1 MVKTF
6 EAAVNIE
13 LNGGVAKHY
22 HVKLYKK
29 PFKDRAGQNNH
40 SNHKRHDEAEQK
52 HLASSPCQEPGCRKL
67 TRDFKIWVVYIKD
80 KQILK
85 GRSRELG
92 VCCRKLSKG
101 HRWEQEAHNPIL
113 KKKTSLVRLAAALK
127 RGVVDKAELKDQ
139 WGDHGRG
146 GWGWNKLLWDRLEL
160 VPWGE

>member
-6 EAAVNIE
+6 EAAFNIE

-80 KQILK
+80 NQILK

-101 HRWEQEAHNPIL
+101 HR
-113 KKKTSLVRLAAALK
+113 
-127 RGVVDKAELKDQ
+127 
-139 WGDHGRG
+139 
-146 GWGWNKLLWDRLEL
+146 
-160 VPWGE
+160 

>member
-6 EAAVNIE
+6 EAAFNIE

-40 SNHKRHDEAEQK
+40 SNHKRHDEPEQK

-67 TRDFKIWVVYIKD
+67 TRDFKIWVVDIKD
-80 KQILK
+80 NQILK

-146 GWGWNKLLWDRLEL
+146 GGGWNKLLWDRLEL